1 MVTKEANRT
10 SLTMNAACVLVMLFS
25 SASTF
30 ADTEADP
37 PLLTLKEFCEMD
49 RTTVSK
55 RSIVRIRGTITF
67 CRPEWDV
74 AFIQDAECAVKVYM
88 KTKADL
94 KFGQTVELTGHTEF
108 GNFSNILTL
117 TEVRVLG
124 EGKVSFPAK
133 PGGTKPLALDQLYSW
148 TEVEGPV
155 FSGVSDDK
163 YYYLH
168 VAGKEFGFY
177 VHLPRSP
184 ELPPIEELKNGHIR
198 VRGVPTITLGGEK
211 PFRNELL
218 VPDEETLELVP
229 SGSLENEIQLRSIAG
244 VDWRDMKG
252 DTETPARIR
261 AVAQSVFPP
270 GRLIVSDQTGSLYV
284 ELDDTSIA
292 KPPAP
297 GDVIEITGQVNRTLK
312 HHFVQDAEVLQLGR
326 GYSNPPVEI
335 NAKEGHHYIS
345 RLITTRGTLVASNH
359 EKNWLLLNR
368 GHQYFRVMYKP
379 EHSSRLQRV
388 GPGSQISV
396 TGGCW
401 MSPSDDS
408 AFDILAQD
416 VKVLFQ
422 IDVPPS
428 ESDDSVV
435 ATTARDA
442 TTENATAPRDIIKP
456 ALLIL
461 LLIFVG
467 TLIYLVNRRLKE
479 QERFQES
486 IHEQL
491 SNLSHIARLNT
502 LSEMVGA
509 LAHELNQPLSSVA
522 NYAATAE
529 ALSQRE
535 PAGSEK
541 LAGVLTSIG
550 REAFRA
556 GEIIRR
562 LRHLVRKKT
571 PGSLPVEISEI
582 IFETVE
588 LFKTQHVTASGLVQV
603 DVPQD
608 LPTVQADSVQ
618 IQQVLLNLLVN
629 ARDAMEVQSDRIPT
643 IEVTAQFE
651 DGMVSVAVADN
662 GIGIASADPDAIFE
676 PYFTTREK
684 GTGLGLAI
692 SRTIIET
699 HGGKITAENGSPFG
713 TQITFSLPASRSQAN
728 IAG

>member
-1 MVTKEANRT
+1 MLSRKVNQSRFTTLATVLLLLLSAAT
-10 SLTMNAACVLVMLFS
+10 SKT
-25 SASTF
+25 SAEE
-30 ADTEADP
+30 TEP

-49 RTTVSK
+49 RTTVAK
-55 RSIVRIRGTITF
+55 RSIVRIRGTIIF

-148 TEVEGPV
+148 TEIEGPV

-184 ELPPIEELKNGHIR
+184 ELPPIEEMKNGHIR
-198 VRGVPTITLGGEK
+198 VRGVPTITLRGEK

-229 SGSLENEIQLRSIAG
+229 SDNSENEIQLRSIAAI
-244 VDWRDMKG
+244 DWRDMKG

-261 AVAQSVFPP
+261 AVVQSVFPP
-270 GRLIVSDQTGSLYV
+270 GRLIVSDQTGSLYA
-284 ELDDTSIA
+284 ELDDTSIVEL
-292 KPPAP
+292 PVP
-297 GDVIEITGQVNRTLK
+297 GDVIEITGRVNRTLK
-312 HHFVQDAEVLQLGR
+312 HHFVQDAEILKLGR

-335 NAKEGHHYIS
+335 NAKHGQDYIS
-345 RLITTRGTLVASNH
+345 RLIRTKGTLVASNH

-368 GHQYFRVMYKP
+368 GHQYFRVVYKP
-379 EHSSRLQRV
+379 EHSSRLQRA

-416 VKVLFQ
+416 VEVLFQ
-422 IDVPPS
+422 IDAPPS
-428 ESDDSVV
+428 ESDDPTV
-435 ATTARDA
+435 AATAREA
-442 TTENATAPRDIIKP
+442 TTENATPPREVIKP

-529 ALSQRE
+529 VLSQRE

-550 REAFRA
+550 QEAFRA

-571 PGSLPVEISEI
+571 PGSLPVHVSEI
-582 IFETVE
+582 IRETVE

-603 DVPQD
+603 DVPDD
-608 LPTVQADSVQ
+608 LPAVQADSVQ
-618 IQQVLLNLLVN
+618 IQQVVLNLLLN
-629 ARDAMEVQSDRIPT
+629 ARDATEAQPDRTSAIQVET
-643 IEVTAQFE
+643 SFE
-651 DGMVSVAVADN
+651 EGMVCVTVSDN
-662 GIGIASADPDAIFE
+662 GIGIASETPDAIFE

-713 TQITFSLPASRSQAN
+713 TRITFSLPVSRSQTH